1 MTDKPSPAPPGAVE
15 PQVSDREELAALRSA
30 TLGDYDI
37 LGELGRGG
45 MATVYLAHDLALDR
59 KVAIKVMSPI
69 LSMGDGIERFKREAR
84 TSASLSHPNIIPVYA
99 VQHTE
104 RLLYFVMKFVD
115 GRSLDS
121 IITELGPLPVPM
133 IQAILGQVASAF
145 GYAHRRGVVHR
156 DIKPGNI
163 LIDDEGWVVVTDFGI
178 AKVSQ
183 APQLTSTGLS
193 VGTPTYM
200 SPEQVMGHGVTGA
213 SDQYSLGVVAYEML
227 TGKPPFEGT
236 GTMAMMYA
244 HVHHPPVPVEDL
256 RPDCPQGLRAAV
268 TRMLAKDPADRWA
281 SIEDI
286 IAVIGSP
293 SLTPDDPTR
302 SQLIAIAKTGQRK
315 SIGVTTPKSPIP
327 LLRTPIPPP
336 PRKGAATEPSAAAIG
351 SPVTPARHRRSAALS
366 LALAVGGVL
375 VGVGSIAVAL
385 RTRTSAGVSAD
396 TGAATVAAMPP
407 AAPVATAP
415 RPEPPPGPPASSPPR
430 TPAPPASGAALPPG
444 TSVGTTAGATKEPDK
459 ASPADREA
467 VETAISAYASA
478 LDAGNVDKARR
489 VFPAIPE
496 AQVGYLD
503 SLFTAGGH
511 IRTIWK
517 VGDIAVNGDRAT
529 ARVRG
534 ATRTEPAEGAPSV
547 HAMDA
552 RVVLDRQ
559 ADGWTIRSMAGP
571 GAR

>member
-1 MTDKPSPAPPGAVE
+1 MSDNQPAAAAGAVG
-15 PQVSDREELAALRSA
+15 PQVSDRDELQALRAA
-30 TLGDYDI
+30 TLGVYDI

-45 MATVYLAHDLALDR
+45 MATVYLAHDIALDR
-59 KVAIKVMSPI
+59 KVAIKVMSPV

-84 TSASLSHPNIIPVYA
+84 TAASLSHPNIIPVYA

-104 RLLYFVMKFVD
+104 RLLYFVMKFVE

-121 IITELGPLPVPM
+121 IIAELGPLPVPM

-163 LIDDEGWVVVTDFGI
+163 LIDNEGWVVVTDFGI
-178 AKVSQ
+178 AKVAQ

-200 SPEQVMGHGVTGA
+200 SPEQVMGQGVTGA
-213 SDQYSLGVVAYEML
+213 SDQYSLGVVAYEMV

-244 HVHHPPVPVEDL
+244 HVHHPPTPLEEI
-256 RPDCPQGLRAAV
+256 RPECPQGLRAAV
-268 TRMLAKDPADRWA
+268 KRMLAKDPADRWA

-302 SQLIAIAKTGQRK
+302 SQLIAIAKTGKGK

-327 LLRTPIPPP
+327 LLRTPVPPAVRTGARTEAPLTPDSP
-336 PRKGAATEPSAAAIG
+336 P
-351 SPVTPARHRRSAALS
+351 VHHRRTSALS
-366 LALAVGGVL
+366 IALAIGGVL
-375 VGVGSIAVAL
+375 VGVGSIAVVL
-385 RTRTSAGVSAD
+385 RTRTGAPAGHAAE
-396 TGAATVAAMPP
+396 TGAAPATTSASGPLPATLNPP
-407 AAPVATAP
+407 AAPVT
-415 RPEPPPGPPASSPPR
+415 GPASTPR
-430 TPAPPASGAALPPG
+430 AAAVPAPPAVGAPVPG
-444 TSVGTTAGATKEPDK
+444 TPPAKEPEK
-459 ASPADREA
+459 VSVADRQG
-467 VETAISAYASA
+467 VERAILAYASA
-478 LDAGNVDKARR
+478 LDGGSLDEARR
-489 VFPAIPE
+489 AFPSVSE

-503 SLFTAGGH
+503 SLFTSGGR
-511 IRTIWK
+511 IRTIWR
-517 VGDIAVNGDRAT
+517 VTDIAVEGERAT

-534 ATRTEPAEGAPSV
+534 ATRTEAADGTPSDR
-547 HAMDA
+547 AMDS
-552 RVVLDRQ
+552 RVVLERRT
-559 ADGWTIRSMAGP
+559 DGWRIRSMTGP
-571 GAR
+571 GMR

>member
-1 MTDKPSPAPPGAVE
+1 MSDNQPSAAASAVG
-15 PQVSDREELAALRSA
+15 PQAHDREELEALRAA
-30 TLGDYDI
+30 TLGVYDI

-45 MATVYLAHDLALDR
+45 MATVYLAHDIALDR
-59 KVAIKVMSPI
+59 KVAIKVMSPV

-84 TSASLSHPNIIPVYA
+84 TAASLSHPNIIPVYA

-104 RLLYFVMKFVD
+104 RLLYFVMKFVE

-145 GYAHRRGVVHR
+145 GYAHRRGVIHR

-163 LIDDEGWVVVTDFGI
+163 LIDNEGWVVVTDFGI
-178 AKVSQ
+178 AKVAQ

-213 SDQYSLGVVAYEML
+213 SDQYSLGVVAYEMV

-244 HVHHPPVPVEDL
+244 HVHHPPTPLEEI
-256 RPDCPQGLRAAV
+256 RPECPQGLRAAV
-268 TRMLAKDPADRWA
+268 TRMLAKDAADRWA

-302 SQLIAIAKTGQRK
+302 SQLIAIAKTGKGK

-327 LLRTPIPPP
+327 LLRTPVPPAVRTGASTEAP
-336 PRKGAATEPSAAAIG
+336 PTPD
-351 SPVTPARHRRSAALS
+351 SPPVRHRRTSPLS
-366 LALAVGGVL
+366 VALAIGGVL
-375 VGVGSIAVAL
+375 VGVGSIAVVL
-385 RTRTSAGVSAD
+385 RTRTGAPAPHAAE
-396 TGAATVAAMPP
+396 TGAAPATTSAPAPAPLPATPKPP
-407 AAPVATAP
+407 AQPATAP
-415 RPEPPPGPPASSPPR
+415 ATPAR
-430 TPAPPASGAALPPG
+430 TAPVPAPPAAGAPAPG
-444 TSVGTTAGATKEPDK
+444 TPAKEPEK
-459 ASPADREA
+459 VSAADRQA
-467 VETAISAYASA
+467 VESAILAYASA
-478 LDAGNVDKARR
+478 LDAGSLDEARGA
-489 VFPAIPE
+489 FPSISE

-503 SLFTAGGH
+503 SLFASGGR
-511 IRTIWK
+511 IRTIWR
-517 VGDIAVNGDRAT
+517 VTDVALQGERAT

-534 ATRTEPAEGAPSV
+534 ATRTEAADGAPSDR
-547 HAMDA
+547 AMDS
-552 RVVLDRQ
+552 RVVLERRT
-559 ADGWTIRSMAGP
+559 DGWRIRSMTGP
-571 GAR
+571 GMR